1 VGWKHLFILCLQV
14 VNLEERERYNQL
26 LQLTDPASSHKHQ
39 HHQRNGRKL
48 STEERILRVSPMKRD
63 DTVNDKHT
71 HMVQRMDNAMKQLKD
86 LTHDHDGMF
95 IQLLNIITILPG
107 TITLDDDNNQ
117 TTTSTSTTHN
127 NSHTHRHTS
136 SDSVIILRDTVSPS
150 TSTTSS
156 TSSSWVDARER
167 THELTQRFACFD
179 PKEILENMWVFV
191 EGRGCYNIYLYF
203 AVRMTIRQRV
213 RHVIVWH

>member
-1 VGWKHLFILCLQV
+1 

-63 DTVNDKHT
+63 YTVNDKHT
-71 HMVQRMDNAMKQLKD
+71 HIVQRMDNALQQLKD
-86 LTHDHDGMF
+86 LTHDDDGVF
-95 IQLLNIITILPG
+95 IVLYSHLFVNIIIIIAG

-117 TTTSTSTTHN
+117 TTSTN
-127 NSHTHRHTS
+127 NTHRHTS
-136 SDSVIILRDTVSPS
+136 SDSVVILRDTLSPS

-156 TSSSWVDARER
+156 TTSSWVDARER

-179 PKEILENMWVFV
+179 PKEILENM
-191 EGRGCYNIYLYF
+191 
-203 AVRMTIRQRV
+203 
-213 RHVIVWH
+213 